1 VASSSPQLD
10 RSKESAFWQ
19 KCKAWLRASLASPWT
34 QGFIFLI
41 LGAVLTWAIDRI
53 HIGIQQRPF
62 HGVWDPIIENE
73 GRVPIV
79 IGGIKQVSFH
89 PQGTGPKKES
99 KLPANVHLVG
109 VQDATASA
117 LLQQRLARVYGK
129 DTAIVEPEG
138 FSDFKS
144 TFVSVGGWS
153 VNSVTYDILVLR
165 KLDAKFQMFYPEHYA
180 VDGADGKRYDAEL
193 VPPAPENGSI
203 VKDYGFI
210 IVGPNPYDKQ
220 KTVCLAF
227 GIWPPGTKAALD
239 ALTDPDMTSGYGRE
253 FIEKLKTHRGVLA
266 VVETEVHGPQQGRPV
281 FVKVRDLLP
290 Q

>member
-1 VASSSPQLD
+1 
-10 RSKESAFWQ
+10 
-19 KCKAWLRASLASPWT
+19 
-34 QGFIFLI
+34 
-41 LGAVLTWAIDRI
+41 
-53 HIGIQQRPF
+53 
-62 HGVWDPIIENE
+62 
-73 GRVPIV
+73 
-79 IGGIKQVSFH
+79 
-89 PQGTGPKKES
+89 
-99 KLPANVHLVG
+99 
-109 VQDATASA
+109 
-117 LLQQRLARVYGK
+117 
-129 DTAIVEPEG
+129 
-138 FSDFKS
+138 
-144 TFVSVGGWS
+144 
-153 VNSVTYDILVLR
+153 
-165 KLDAKFQMFYPEHYA
+165 MFYPEHYA